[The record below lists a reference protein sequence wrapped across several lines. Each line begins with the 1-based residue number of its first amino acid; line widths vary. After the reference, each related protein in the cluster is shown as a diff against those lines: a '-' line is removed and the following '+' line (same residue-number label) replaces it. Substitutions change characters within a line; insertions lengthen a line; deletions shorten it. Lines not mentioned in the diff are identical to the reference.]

1 MSTVDPHPYV
11 DTRAKPV
18 DAAPATPA
26 AEALIAT
33 PRMAR
38 HRLDFLD
45 ALRGLAAVY
54 VVVYHMVYIP
64 EPDLKVPHWAAMVA
78 LNGGMGVTLFF
89 VVSAFSLYYTM
100 PLRLA
105 EPRPWTS
112 FFIHRFFRIAPLFY
126 VWIALTMLRDA
137 RMFDLHHSAREV
149 ATSAAFVFNLLPQ
162 GQEGFVWA
170 GWTIGI
176 EMVFYALFPLFY
188 LFAKNRVRVLTMAL
202 ALLVGWFA
210 VKGLAVYFTTDAK
223 TLDMFSKWNFLRH
236 LPVFACGAVAY
247 HVFMHDHAGFEG
259 AIDPPKPS
267 IDGGLLMLAL
277 AIFLYVALLNG
288 WLPNIFGDPYYWQAV
303 LFTLLLLG
311 LARAPLRLLVNR
323 ITGYLGRISYSLYLN
338 HPTIVLLLAP
348 VYVRIH
354 SDLANSTLA
363 FLACVAVTLAVCIV
377 ASELTYRLVEEPGIK
392 LGKRLNRSMRDRARR

>member
-1 MSTVDPHPYV
+1 MKAADSH
-11 DTRAKPV
+11 APV
-18 DAAPATPA
+18 DARPDPVNVQVAPGAP
-26 AEALIAT
+26 AT

-54 VVVYHMVYIP
+54 VLIYHMIYIS
-64 EPDLKVPHWAAMVA
+64 EPDLQVPHWAAMVA

-105 EPRPWTS
+105 EPRPWAS
-112 FFIHRFFRIAPLFY
+112 FYIHRFFRIAPLFY
-126 VWIALTMLRDA
+126 LWIALTMLRDA
-137 RMFDLHHSAREV
+137 QVFNVVHSAKEV
-149 ATSAAFVFNLLPQ
+149 AISASFLFNLLPQ

-176 EMVFYALFPLFY
+176 EMVFYAMFPLFY
-188 LFAKNRVRVLTMAL
+188 LFAKNRARALTLVLILIVA
-202 ALLVGWFA
+202 WFA
-210 VKGLAVYFTTDAK
+210 VKGLMPYFTTDAK
-223 TLDMFSKWNFLRH
+223 TVDMFSKWNFLRH

-247 HVFMHDHAGFEG
+247 YVFMHDHGGFES
-259 AIDPPKPS
+259 AIEVTKPS
-267 IDGGLLMLAL
+267 VDGGVLMLAL
-277 AIFLYVALLNG
+277 ALFLYVALLNG
-288 WLPNIFGDPYYWQAV
+288 WLPNVFGDFYYWQAV

-323 ITGYLGRISYSLYLN
+323 VTRYLGRISYSLYLC
-338 HPTIVLLLAP
+338 HPTLVFLLGP
-348 VYVRIH
+348 VYVRIYAH
-354 SDLANSTLA
+354 LPTSTLA

-377 ASELTYRLVEEPGIK
+377 VSELTYRLVEEPGIK
-392 LGKRLNRSMRDRARR
+392 LGKRMNRVLRDRARR